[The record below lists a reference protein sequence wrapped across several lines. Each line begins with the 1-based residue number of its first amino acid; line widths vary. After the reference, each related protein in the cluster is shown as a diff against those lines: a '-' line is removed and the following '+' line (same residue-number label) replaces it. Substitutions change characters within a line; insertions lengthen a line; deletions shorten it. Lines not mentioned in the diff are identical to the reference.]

1 MYILKKKIF
10 SVRNP
15 WIYLAGNWHPASFL
29 LAARDGRVAARGLAG
44 SACARGLAGSAR
56 ASLLQQ
62 TYGKL
67 LHITPI

>member
-44 SACARGLAGSAR
+44 SA
-56 ASLLQQ
+56 
-62 TYGKL
+62 
-67 LHITPI
+67 